1 MLLTDNNQIKPAA
14 QLNIP
19 RCFHAAA
26 TCADLVYVFGGRDK
40 ASLKSDFTCV
50 AEVEQYNWHA
60 DKWTIL
66 DTRLSVPRFELATA
80 CVKGNIYLIGGSTN
94 ATRHVN
100 TFNQFNIQTNVEVPY
115 SFLPSD
121 NFAIAT
127 GTFNI
132 FKMHK
137 SLQQLNPANILNPV
151 CSQAT
156 GVSESTL
163 LVMSSLLYFET

>member
-19 RCFHAAA
+19 RCYHAAA

-40 ASLKSDFTCV
+40 NSDFTCV

-66 DTRLSVPRFELATA
+66 DTRLSVPRFDLATA
-80 CVKGNIYLIGGSTN
+80 CVKGNIYLIGGTIN
-94 ATRHVN
+94 ATTAVN

-115 SFLPSD
+115 SFLPVEH
-121 NFAIAT
+121 APITA
-127 GTFNI
+127 TFNV
-132 FKMHK
+132 FEMHK
-137 SLQQLNPANILNPV
+137 SQHQLNPANILNPV

-163 LVMSSLLYFET
+163 LVMSSL